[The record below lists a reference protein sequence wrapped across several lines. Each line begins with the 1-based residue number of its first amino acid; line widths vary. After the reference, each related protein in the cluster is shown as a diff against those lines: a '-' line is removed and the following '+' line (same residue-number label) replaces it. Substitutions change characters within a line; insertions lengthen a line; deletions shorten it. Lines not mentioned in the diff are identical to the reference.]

1 MRGYRKIME
10 DRRNFIIT
18 SRWIDVKESN
28 PMQDAAIA
36 ADQELAANRCRV
48 DLDDIDRAEIFVMF
62 TDTPSTSGGRHTE
75 LGYAIARERVIFI
88 VGPREN
94 IFQAGEGVIHFAT
107 WDDLSSYLFQ

>member
-1 MRGYRKIME
+1 
-10 DRRNFIIT
+10 
-18 SRWIDVKESN
+18 
-28 PMQDAAIA
+28 MQETAIA
-36 ADQELAANRCRV
+36 ADESSAANYCRV
-48 DLDDIDRAEIFVMF
+48 DLDDIDRAEIFIMF

-107 WDDLSSYLFQ
+107 WDYLSSYLFQ